1 MRWATAGCS
10 RPSPPEPR
18 RPGDA
23 VTARP
28 VICLGCAF
36 WDTIFQVA
44 EIPRHGTKVLAEQAV
59 QAASG
64 MATAAAATIAR
75 LGGSVELWTRI
86 GDDATGDAFLQN
98 LTAERVGIDHV
109 RRVPGGRTWISTI
122 LVDRAGERLVVPYA
136 DPSLDPDPAWLPL
149 DRVAGAGAVLIDV
162 RWVEGA
168 RALMAQARRD
178 RVPVVLDADIAPPAL
193 LRELV
198 PLADHV
204 LFSEPALLSLVP
216 AAASVEAALG
226 QIVATLDAAVVGVT
240 CGARGALIWQRGDRA
255 ARLVPTIP
263 IVARDTL
270 NAGDVWHGAYAHGL
284 VQGWDLDRT
293 VRIANVAAAIKCERF
308 GGRLGAPGLAE
319 VIGRLDGISAPP
331 SAG

>member
-1 MRWATAGCS
+1 M
-10 RPSPPEPR
+10 
-18 RPGDA
+18 
-23 VTARP
+23 TARP

-36 WDTIFQVA
+36 WDTIFKVD

-75 LGGSVELWTRI
+75 LGSPVEIWTRI

-98 LTAERVGIDHV
+98 LAAERVGVDHV

-136 DPSLDPDPAWLPL
+136 DPGLDTDASWLPL
-149 DRVAGAGAVLIDV
+149 HRVADAGAVLVDV
-162 RWVEGA
+162 RWIEGA
-168 RALMAQARRD
+168 RALLDQARRD
-178 RVPVVLDADIAPPAL
+178 GVPTILDADIAPPEI
-193 LRELV
+193 LRELI

-216 AAASVEAALG
+216 AAASVEAALDA
-226 QIVATLDAAVVGVT
+226 IVGTLDAAVVGVT
-240 CGARGALIWQRGDRA
+240 CGAQGALIRRRGDRA
-255 ARLVPTIP
+255 AWIVPTIP

-270 NAGDVWHGAYAHGL
+270 NAGDVWHGAYVHGL
-284 VQGWDLDRT
+284 VQGWDLERV
-293 VRIANVAAAIKCERF
+293 VRVANVAAAIKCERF
-308 GGRLGAPGLAE
+308 GGRLGAPALAE
-319 VIGRLDGISAPP
+319 VWDRLDEA
-331 SAG
+331 AGA